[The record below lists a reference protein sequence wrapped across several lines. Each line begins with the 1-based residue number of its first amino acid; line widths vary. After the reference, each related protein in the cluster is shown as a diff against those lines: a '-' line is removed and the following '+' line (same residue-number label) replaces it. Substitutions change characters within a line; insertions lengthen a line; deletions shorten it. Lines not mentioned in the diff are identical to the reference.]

1 MALTKISGNVIKDSV
16 SLAGNVSIG
25 GTLTY
30 QDVTNIDAVGLITA
44 RTGIKVLAG
53 GINAVGVV
61 TATSFVGN
69 GSNLTGITQTTIN
82 NNSANRIIT
91 GSSTGNT
98 LEANSNFTYTG
109 SVVTHNNP
117 SGLAKLDVK
126 GSVGGGALGASISV
140 RNANSANNGSGEFQ
154 FQDPG
159 SNIFAKIAGVNLTDG
174 SNNGYMSFHTSSAT
188 SGLVER
194 ARIDDSGRVL
204 IGTTSQNNNAKLQ
217 VTTNQ
222 QVVATFEGT
231 GVSDPQIYV
240 GDNMASPTDNC
251 IILGYD
257 KADNRGYLTV
267 GGDGDNVF
275 TITNGGNIG
284 INQSSPQAN
293 AKLHVEGN
301 VGSSG
306 YFYTTTTSSPQT
318 DFTSSI
324 ASNKAGLL
332 LHRTSETNGDYGGL
346 EFHNHP
352 SSITT
357 YRKGGIYFQSD
368 GSGFGRGDIVICND
382 GAGDSNNLTISDEK
396 MRIHKEGHVT
406 KQHSCAFNVTHN
418 GHQNY
423 NSAGTHTIS
432 SWKTTD
438 SFRGFEHTSGGGY
451 FSNGIFTAPVTG
463 AYFFTSTLL
472 LRNMSGTNDVHV
484 FWARNGNHFTYWE
497 TRFNGNPTGY
507 SGYEAVSGQC
517 VMKMDAGDVAAIRIS
532 FSGSG
537 CGIHGVDQNWGNW
550 GGYLIG

>member
-61 TATSFVGN
+61 TATSFS
-69 GSNLTGITQTTIN
+69 GSGANLTGITQTTIN

-231 GVSDPQIYV
+231 GVSDPQIYL

-517 VMKMDAGDVAAIRIS
+517 VMKMDAGDLAAIRIS

>member
-61 TATSFVGN
+61 TATSFSGN
-69 GSNLTGITQTTIN
+69 GANLTGITQTTIN

-463 AYFFTSTLL
+463 AYFFTATLL
-472 LRNMSGTNDVHV
+472 LKNMSGTNDVHV

-517 VMKMDAGDVAAIRIS
+517 VMKMDAGDLAAIRIS

>member
-61 TATSFVGN
+61 TATSFS
-69 GSNLTGITQTTIN
+69 GSGANLTGITQTTIN

-231 GVSDPQIYV
+231 GGSDPQIYV

>member
-61 TATSFVGN
+61 TATSFS
-69 GSNLTGITQTTIN
+69 GSGANLTGITQTTIN

-231 GVSDPQIYV
+231 GGSDPQIYV

-463 AYFFTSTLL
+463 AYFFTATLL
-472 LRNMSGTNDVHV
+472 LKNMSGTNDVHV

-507 SGYEAVSGQC
+507 GNYEPVSGQC

>member
-61 TATSFVGN
+61 TATSFS
-69 GSNLTGITQTTIN
+69 GSGANLTGITQTTIN

>member
-61 TATSFVGN
+61 TATSFS
-69 GSNLTGITQTTIN
+69 GSGANLTGITQTTIN

-231 GVSDPQIYV
+231 GGSDPQIYV

-463 AYFFTSTLL
+463 AYFFTATLL

>member
-61 TATSFVGN
+61 TATSFS
-69 GSNLTGITQTTIN
+69 GSGANLTGITQTTIN

-463 AYFFTSTLL
+463 AYFFTATLL

>member
-61 TATSFVGN
+61 TATSFS
-69 GSNLTGITQTTIN
+69 GSGANLTGITQTTIN

-463 AYFFTSTLL
+463 AYFFTATLL

-517 VMKMDAGDVAAIRIS
+517 VMKMDAGDVAAIRIT

-537 CGIHGVDQNWGNW
+537 CGIHGSDQNWGNW

>member
-61 TATSFVGN
+61 TATSFS
-69 GSNLTGITQTTIN
+69 GSGANLTGITQTTIN

-231 GVSDPQIYV
+231 GGSDPQIYV

-517 VMKMDAGDVAAIRIS
+517 VMKMDAGDVAAIRIT

-537 CGIHGVDQNWGNW
+537 CGIHGSDQNWGNW

>member
-231 GVSDPQIYV
+231 GGSDPQIYV

-463 AYFFTSTLL
+463 AYFFTATLL
-472 LRNMSGTNDVHV
+472 LKNMSGTNDVHV

-507 SGYEAVSGQC
+507 GNYEPVSGQC
-517 VMKMDAGDVAAIRIS
+517 VMKMDAGDVAAIRIT

-537 CGIHGVDQNWGNW
+537 CGIHGSDQNWGNW

>member
-463 AYFFTSTLL
+463 AYFFTATLL

-507 SGYEAVSGQC
+507 GNYEPVSGQC
-517 VMKMDAGDVAAIRIS
+517 VMKMDAGDVAAIRIT

>member
-61 TATSFVGN
+61 TATSFSGN
-69 GSNLTGITQTTIN
+69 GANLTGITQTTIN

-231 GVSDPQIYV
+231 GGSDPQIYV

-517 VMKMDAGDVAAIRIS
+517 VMKMDAGDVAAIRIT

>member
-61 TATSFVGN
+61 TATSFS
-69 GSNLTGITQTTIN
+69 GSGANLTGITQTTIN

-231 GVSDPQIYV
+231 GGSDPQIYV

-463 AYFFTSTLL
+463 AYFFTATLL
-472 LRNMSGTNDVHV
+472 LKNMSGTNDVHV

>member
-463 AYFFTSTLL
+463 AYFFTATLL

-507 SGYEAVSGQC
+507 GNYEPVSGQC
-517 VMKMDAGDVAAIRIS
+517 VMKMDAGDVAAIRIT

-537 CGIHGVDQNWGNW
+537 CGIHGSDQNWGNW

>member
-1 MALTKISGNVIKDSV
+1 FVGTGVSV
-16 SLAGNVSIG
+16 
-25 GTLTY
+25 
-30 QDVTNIDAVGLITA
+30 
-44 RTGIKVLAG
+44 
-53 GINAVGVV
+53 VGVI
-61 TATSFVGN
+61 TATSFVGS
-69 GSNLTGITQTTIN
+69 GANLTGITGTTIN
-82 NNSANRIIT
+82 SNGANRIIT
-91 GSSTGNT
+91 GSGSANT
-98 LEANSNFTYTG
+98 LEGNSNFTYTG

-117 SGLAKLDVK
+117 FGIAKLDVK
-126 GSVGGGALGASISV
+126 GDVSGGALGASISV
-140 RNANSANNGSGEFQ
+140 RNTNSANNGSGEFQ

-174 SNNGYMSFHTSSAT
+174 SNNGYMTFHTSSAT

-463 AYFFTSTLL
+463 AYFFTATLL

>member
-463 AYFFTSTLL
+463 AYFFTATLL

>member
-61 TATSFVGN
+61 TATSFS
-69 GSNLTGITQTTIN
+69 GSGANLTGITQTTIN

-231 GVSDPQIYV
+231 GGSDPQIYV

-507 SGYEAVSGQC
+507 GNYEPVSGQC
-517 VMKMDAGDVAAIRIS
+517 VMKMDAGDTCRIKID

-537 CGIHGVDQNWGNW
+537 CGIHGSDQNWGNW

>member
-1 MALTKISGNVIKDSV
+1 MTSKLVVNTIESDTGISSVSFASSISMSSTSKFFFSAAGIDIGADTNINRPAAGVLGFNINSSEKARIDSSGNLLVGTTS
-16 SLAGNVSIG
+16 SAGRFCVQGAAG
-25 GTLTY
+25 GVALQTTDATNSTFRISHPSSAVTL
-30 QDVTNIDAVGLITA
+30 
-44 RTGIKVLAG
+44 LAG
-53 GINAVGVV
+53 G
-61 TATSFVGN
+61 
-69 GSNLTGITQTTIN
+69 
-82 NNSANRIIT
+82 
-91 GSSTGNT
+91 SSQH
-98 LEANSNFTYTG
+98 L
-109 SVVTHNNP
+109 
-117 SGLAKLDVK
+117 
-126 GSVGGGALGASISV
+126 ALGT
-140 RNANSANNGSGEFQ
+140 G
-154 FQDPG
+154 
-159 SNIFAKIAGVNLTDG
+159 FAEKL
-174 SNNGYMSFHTSSAT
+174 
-188 SGLVER
+188 
-194 ARIDDSGRVL
+194 RIDSGGRTL
-204 IGTTSQNNNAKLQ
+204 IGTTTQNNNAKLQ
-217 VTTNQ
+217 VTTDQ

-231 GVSDPQIYV
+231 GSSDPQIYL

-332 LHRTSETNGDYGGL
+332 LHRSSETNGDYGGL

-423 NSAGTHTIS
+423 NSAGTHTVT

-451 FSNGIFTAPVTG
+451 FSNGVFTAPVTG
-463 AYFFTSTLL
+463 AYFFTGTLL
-472 LRNMSGTNDVHV
+472 LNNLSGTNGVHV
-484 FWARNGNHFTYWE
+484 WWDKNGNRFTYWE
-497 TRFNGNPTGY
+497 TRFNGTPTGFG
-507 SGYEAVSGQC
+507 SYEPVSGQC
-517 VMKMDAGDVAAIRIS
+517 VMKMDAGDTCRIKID

-537 CGIHGVDQNWGNW
+537 CGIHGSDQNWGNW
-550 GGYLIG
+550 GGFLIG

>member
-438 SFRGFEHTSGGGY
+438 SFRGFEHTNAGGY

-463 AYFFTSTLL
+463 AYFFTATLL

>member
-61 TATSFVGN
+61 TATSFSGN
-69 GSNLTGITQTTIN
+69 GANLTGITQTTIN

-507 SGYEAVSGQC
+507 GNYEPVSGQC

>member
-61 TATSFVGN
+61 TATSFSGN
-69 GSNLTGITQTTIN
+69 GANLTGITQTTIN

>member
-1 MALTKISGNVIKDSV
+1 MSTLRINNIEAKSVPASPTIDEKIKLTNSSG
-16 SLAGNVSIG
+16 
-25 GTLTY
+25 
-30 QDVTNIDAVGLITA
+30 DVLVHIDGKTSGIT
-44 RTGIKVLAG
+44 TI
-53 GINAVGVV
+53 GIN
-61 TATSFVGN
+61 TTDGN
-69 GSNLTGITQTTIN
+69 IKFD
-82 NNSANRIIT
+82 
-91 GSSTGNT
+91 
-98 LEANSNFTYTG
+98 ANSNV
-109 SVVTHNNP
+109 VVTGIITATKFVGAFEPTDLPVSGDLSIADKIIHIGDTNTAIRFPAADTITAETGGSERLRIDSNGRVGINETSPDSLLHVRNDSSYAAKFGGEAGGSEYYIEIGQLASNSSAGFNATGASGSMLFRINGSEKLRIDP
-117 SGLAKLDVK
+117 SGRLL
-126 GSVGGGALGASISV
+126 L
-140 RNANSANNGSGEFQ
+140 
-154 FQDPG
+154 
-159 SNIFAKIAGVNLTDG
+159 
-174 SNNGYMSFHTSSAT
+174 
-188 SGLVER
+188 
-194 ARIDDSGRVL
+194 
-204 IGTTSQNNNAKLQ
+204 GTTSQNNNAKLQ
-217 VTTNQ
+217 VTTDQ
-222 QVVATFEGT
+222 QVVASFEGT
-231 GVSDPQIYV
+231 GVSDPQIYL

-332 LHRTSETNGDYGGL
+332 LHRSSETNGDYGGL

-382 GAGDSNNLTISDEK
+382 GAGDSNNLTINDEK

-406 KQHSCAFNVTHN
+406 KPYSCAFNVTHN

-423 NSAGTHTIS
+423 NSAGTHHIS

-451 FSNGIFTAPVTG
+451 FSAGVFTAPVTG
-463 AYFFTSTLL
+463 AYFFTGTLL
-472 LRNMSGTNDVHV
+472 L
-484 FWARNGNHFTYWE
+484 
-497 TRFNGNPTGY
+497 
-507 SGYEAVSGQC
+507 
-517 VMKMDAGDVAAIRIS
+517 K
-532 FSGSG
+532 
-537 CGIHGVDQNWGNW
+537 
-550 GGYLIG
+550 

>member
-463 AYFFTSTLL
+463 AYFFTATLL
-472 LRNMSGTNDVHV
+472 LKNMSGTNDVHV

-507 SGYEAVSGQC
+507 GNYEPVSGQC
-517 VMKMDAGDVAAIRIS
+517 VMKMDAGDVAAIRIT

>member
-438 SFRGFEHTSGGGY
+438 SFRGFEHTNAGGY

>member
-61 TATSFVGN
+61 TATSFSGN
-69 GSNLTGITQTTIN
+69 GANLTGITQTTIN

-463 AYFFTSTLL
+463 AYFFTATLL

-517 VMKMDAGDVAAIRIS
+517 VMKMDAGDLAAIRIS

>member
-61 TATSFVGN
+61 TATSFS
-69 GSNLTGITQTTIN
+69 GSGANLTGITQTTIN

-174 SNNGYMSFHTSSAT
+174 SNNGYMTFHTSSAT

-231 GVSDPQIYV
+231 GGSDPQIYV

-507 SGYEAVSGQC
+507 GNYEPVSGQC

>member
-231 GVSDPQIYV
+231 GGSDPQIYV